1 MTTHYG
7 QSVLILKKLP
17 EDFGVPYKE
26 MNLSNKSL
34 MKFWITSFFKEN
46 KRGFCG

>member
-7 QSVLILKKLP
+7 QNVLTSKMLP
-17 EDFGVPYKE
+17 ENFGVPYKE

-34 MKFWITSFFKEN
+34 MKFWMALFSKKI
-46 KRGFCG
+46 